1 MEPFERSSTGFG
13 PGSAVAAERV
23 AAFLRA
29 VYGWMCAGL
38 AITALVAASIASSP
52 AFVQLLVTNH
62 LVFLGLF
69 VGQIALVFFLSARV
83 DTLAPATATVLF
95 IAYAAVTGV

>member
-23 AAFLRA
+23 TAFLRA

-38 AITALVAASIASSP
+38 AVTGVVAYMIGSSP
-52 AFVQLLVTNH
+52 ALLQA
-62 LVFLGLF
+62 LVGNYMLVIGLF
-69 VGQIALVFFLSARV
+69 VGQLALVFYLSARAHRM
-83 DTLAPATATVLF
+83 APGTATAVFLG
-95 IAYAAVTGV
+95 YAALTGV